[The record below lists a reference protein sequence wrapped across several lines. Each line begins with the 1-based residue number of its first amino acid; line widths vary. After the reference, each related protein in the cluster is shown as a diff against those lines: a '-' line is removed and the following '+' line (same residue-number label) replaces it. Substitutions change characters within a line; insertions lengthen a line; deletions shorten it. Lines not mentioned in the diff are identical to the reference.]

1 MSLFN
6 IKDSGDTKNKIVR
19 SASKGF
25 LYYLA
30 TIYIV
35 CSIAVGSAFIGGLAQ
50 KSATQQGMNVTMEF
64 FHNHG
69 VSATLCL
76 VLLIGGSYFSA
87 RYISQK
93 DKESQS
99 DITAQRIIDDARDY
113 EAKKKEEHDKLIA
126 YRMAVAPKI
135 SNVMKDLIID
145 TGAAKV
151 AVFEMHNGGNSITG
165 LPFLYADMN
174 YEEARDSEMLTI
186 DEFKNVNLNKYPL
199 ICNHFQDGSWY
210 GTTEALAEEDQK
222 LADKLNAIG
231 VTYCAMMVVHGID
244 RPVGFL
250 NIYFTGE
257 HESSREILSKANI
270 AAQKISQLLDKSYII
285 KSNAIGA

>member
-1 MSLFN
+1 MTLFN
-6 IKDSGDTKNKIVR
+6 IKDSRDHKNKIVR
-19 SASKGF
+19 SASRGF
-25 LYYLA
+25 FYYLA

-35 CSIAVGSAFIGGLAQ
+35 CFIAIGSAFIGGLAQ
-50 KSATQQGMNVTMEF
+50 KSSTQQGMNVTMEF

-69 VSATLCL
+69 VGATLCL
-76 VLLIGGSYFSA
+76 ALLICGSYFSA

-93 DKESQS
+93 DKESQT
-99 DITAQRIIDDARDY
+99 DITAQRIIDDTHDY
-113 EAKKKEEHDKLIA
+113 ELKKKEEHDKLIA
-126 YRMAVAPKI
+126 YRVSVTPKI

-151 AVFEMHNGGNSITG
+151 AVFELHNGGNSITG
-165 LPFLYADMN
+165 IPFLYADMN
-174 YEEARDSEMLTI
+174 YEEAKDQAMLTI
-186 DEFKNVNLNKYPL
+186 DEYKNVNLNKYPL

-231 VTYCAMMVVHGID
+231 ATYCVMMVIHGVD

-270 AAQKISQLLDKSYII
+270 AVQKISHLLDKSYII
-285 KSNAIGA
+285 KSNAIRA